1 MSSPN
6 LDEDDLVLLNHATGD
21 NTREECS
28 WQDAHELLN
37 SSVELLEVPGEYLKK
52 TDSNNSR
59 IVSKVTLVIPQ
70 TMASAEARTRHL
82 PMAVRSQQPQPRKVT
97 NINPPSGLR
106 ELPQPAGTSGTTP
119 PG

>member
-37 SSVELLEVPGEYLKK
+37 SSVEELKDPGEYLKK
-52 TDSNNSR
+52 TDSDNSR

-70 TMASAEARTRHL
+70 TMASVEARMRHL
-82 PMAVRSQQPQPRKVT
+82 PMAVRSQQPQPRK
-97 NINPPSGLR
+97 GY
-106 ELPQPAGTSGTTP
+106 
-119 PG
+119 

>member
-1 MSSPN
+1 MILLSAIQLNSDYDSTTPARGTMSSPN

-37 SSVELLEVPGEYLKK
+37 SSVELLEDPGEYLKK
-52 TDSNNSR
+52 TDSDNSR

-70 TMASAEARTRHL
+70 TMASAEARMRHL
-82 PMAVRSQQPQPRKVT
+82 PMAVRSQQPQPRK
-97 NINPPSGLR
+97 GY
-106 ELPQPAGTSGTTP
+106 
-119 PG
+119 

>member
-6 LDEDDLVLLNHATGD
+6 LDEDDLLLLNHATA
-21 NTREECS
+21 NHSREECS

-52 TDSNNSR
+52 TDSDNSR

-70 TMASAEARTRHL
+70 AMASAEARTRHL

-106 ELPQPAGTSGTTP
+106 ELPQPAGNSGTIP
-119 PG
+119 SG

>member
-1 MSSPN
+1 MILLSAIQLNSDYNSTTPARGTMSSPN

-52 TDSNNSR
+52 TDSDNSR

-70 TMASAEARTRHL
+70 TMASAEARMRHL
-82 PMAVRSQQPQPRKVT
+82 PMAVRSQQPQPRK
-97 NINPPSGLR
+97 GY
-106 ELPQPAGTSGTTP
+106 
-119 PG
+119 

>member
-6 LDEDDLVLLNHATGD
+6 LDEDDLLLLNHATGN

-52 TDSNNSR
+52 TDSNNPR
-59 IVSKVTLVIPQ
+59 IVI
-70 TMASAEARTRHL
+70 
-82 PMAVRSQQPQPRKVT
+82 
-97 NINPPSGLR
+97 
-106 ELPQPAGTSGTTP
+106 
-119 PG
+119 

>member
-6 LDEDDLVLLNHATGD
+6 LDEDDLLLLNHATGD

-52 TDSNNSR
+52 TDSDNSR

-82 PMAVRSQQPQPRKVT
+82 PMAVRSQQPQPRK
-97 NINPPSGLR
+97 GY
-106 ELPQPAGTSGTTP
+106 
-119 PG
+119 

>member
-1 MSSPN
+1 MSSPNPN

-21 NTREECS
+21 DTREECS

-52 TDSNNSR
+52 TDSDNSR

-70 TMASAEARTRHL
+70 TMASAEARMRHL
-82 PMAVRSQQPQPRKVT
+82 PTAVRSQQPQPRK
-97 NINPPSGLR
+97 GY
-106 ELPQPAGTSGTTP
+106 
-119 PG
+119 

>member
-6 LDEDDLVLLNHATGD
+6 LDEDDLLLLNHATGN

-37 SSVELLEVPGEYLKK
+37 SSVELLEDPGEYLKK
-52 TDSNNSR
+52 TDSDNSR

-82 PMAVRSQQPQPRKVT
+82 PMAVRPQ
-97 NINPPSGLR
+97 
-106 ELPQPAGTSGTTP
+106 
-119 PG
+119 

>member
-1 MSSPN
+1 MILLSAIQLNSDYDSTSTTTMSSPN

-52 TDSNNSR
+52 TDSDNSR
-59 IVSKVTLVIPQ
+59 IVSK
-70 TMASAEARTRHL
+70 
-82 PMAVRSQQPQPRKVT
+82 
-97 NINPPSGLR
+97 
-106 ELPQPAGTSGTTP
+106 
-119 PG
+119 

>member
-6 LDEDDLVLLNHATGD
+6 LDEDDLLLLNHATGD

-52 TDSNNSR
+52 TDSDDPR
-59 IVSKVTLVIPQ
+59 IESKVTLVIPQ
-70 TMASAEARTRHL
+70 TMVSAEARTSHL
-82 PMAVRSQQPQPRKVT
+82 PMAVRSQQPQPRK
-97 NINPPSGLR
+97 GY
-106 ELPQPAGTSGTTP
+106 
-119 PG
+119 

>member
-1 MSSPN
+1 MILLSAIQLNSDYDSTTPARGTMSSPN
-6 LDEDDLVLLNHATGD
+6 LDEDDLLLLNHATGD

-52 TDSNNSR
+52 TDSDNSR

-82 PMAVRSQQPQPRKVT
+82 PMAVRSQQPQPRK
-97 NINPPSGLR
+97 GY
-106 ELPQPAGTSGTTP
+106 
-119 PG
+119 

>member
-6 LDEDDLVLLNHATGD
+6 LDEDDLLLLNHATG
-21 NTREECS
+21 NHSREECS

-59 IVSKVTLVIPQ
+59 IVSKVTLEIPQ
-70 TMASAEARTRHL
+70 TMASAEARQRRL
-82 PMAVRSQQPQPRKVT
+82 PIAVRSQQPRPRE
-97 NINPPSGLR
+97 GY
-106 ELPQPAGTSGTTP
+106 
-119 PG
+119 

>member
-6 LDEDDLVLLNHATGD
+6 LDEDDLLLLNHATGSHS
-21 NTREECS
+21 REECS

-59 IVSKVTLVIPQ
+59 IVSKVIPQ
-70 TMASAEARTRHL
+70 TMASAEARRRRL
-82 PMAVRSQQPQPRKVT
+82 PMAVRLQQPQPRK
-97 NINPPSGLR
+97 GY
-106 ELPQPAGTSGTTP
+106 
-119 PG
+119 

>member
-1 MSSPN
+1 MILLSAIQLNSDYDSTTPARGTMSSPN

-52 TDSNNSR
+52 TDSDNSR

-82 PMAVRSQQPQPRKVT
+82 PMAVRSQQPQPRK
-97 NINPPSGLR
+97 GY
-106 ELPQPAGTSGTTP
+106 
-119 PG
+119 

>member
-37 SSVELLEVPGEYLKK
+37 SSVELLEDPGDYLK
-52 TDSNNSR
+52 DY
-59 IVSKVTLVIPQ
+59 
-70 TMASAEARTRHL
+70 HL
-82 PMAVRSQQPQPRKVT
+82 PGWGSSTGLPRLLL
-97 NINPPSGLR
+97 IR
-106 ELPQPAGTSGTTP
+106 F
-119 PG
+119 

>member
-1 MSSPN
+1 MILLSAIQLNSDYDSTTPARGTMSSPN
-6 LDEDDLVLLNHATGD
+6 LDEDDLLLLNHATGD

-52 TDSNNSR
+52 TDSDNSR

-70 TMASAEARTRHL
+70 TMASAEARMRHL
-82 PMAVRSQQPQPRKVT
+82 PMAVRSQQPQPRK
-97 NINPPSGLR
+97 GY
-106 ELPQPAGTSGTTP
+106 
-119 PG
+119 